1 MQRIATGYVDAQHP
15 KAIDA
20 DLYRRYSETLR
31 KAVELVGVDETLQ
44 DRWMANVS
52 RFAAYK
58 AADATRRIAEAVMEN
73 GALDDG
79 LNPLHA
85 HRRYLAAEA
94 NTARTRARTGK
105 QWQQFNDADRR
116 RLFPNLR
123 WVPSRSAMPREAHQL
138 FWDKVWAK
146 DDPFWQRNQPG
157 TLWNCKCDWEETD
170 DPVSTDEEKKLP
182 NGRSVDDY
190 TIKVRGLDG
199 NPAETGQ
206 IFSDDASYVRDCEYG
221 ELVEHI
227 YQGISEYDR
236 LTASGDYKEM
246 QFDWSSGAY
255 KGVHKRHI
263 DHSDPKEERYFND
276 QVSSTQLEKE
286 CMDEAYRMG
295 HRSLLLEEGI
305 KGADG
310 NAICC
315 LDLRLD
321 GRIMDIRTITENNDH
336 TILNGIRNKY
346 RYQLKKYNEI
356 HDEKCDTICLYFR
369 EPSWYSAKK
378 VKSAID
384 EFLQYYR
391 DNGGQPQLR
400 HIVCIVKGET
410 DIVEF
415 DVIP

>member
-44 DRWMANVS
+44 DRWLANVS

-199 NPAETGQ
+199 NPAETGR
-206 IFSDDASYVRDCEYG
+206 IFSDDASYV
-221 ELVEHI
+221 
-227 YQGISEYDR
+227 
-236 LTASGDYKEM
+236 
-246 QFDWSSGAY
+246 
-255 KGVHKRHI
+255 
-263 DHSDPKEERYFND
+263 
-276 QVSSTQLEKE
+276 
-286 CMDEAYRMG
+286 
-295 HRSLLLEEGI
+295 
-305 KGADG
+305 G
-310 NAICC
+310 NAPEGTENICRAIQR
-315 LDLRLD
+315 DLLASQAV
-321 GRIMDIRTITENNDH
+321 IINSNRTITCKIGNDTH
-336 TILNGIRNKY
+336 EVDFSKPKINKHFTQEMFADRNY
-346 RYQLKKYNEI
+346 WLKNEI
-356 HDEKCDTICLYFR
+356 LQNPQYYLDHAELVG
-369 EPSWYSAKK
+369 KK
-378 VKSAID
+378 VSDVSHNTNSKTLRLKRATD
-384 EFLQYYR
+384 YFFYYKIHLPNNNVLYLHLGR
-391 DNGGQPQLR
+391 YRSSQSMYLYSVSSRPPQNM
-400 HIVCIVKGET
+400 ET
-410 DIVEF
+410 
-415 DVIP
+415 P

>member
-105 QWQQFNDADRR
+105 QWQQFNDDDRR

-255 KGVHKRHI
+255 KGVHKRHNFDKKGGVYEKHVQNAGFNTGHRVI
-263 DHSDPKEERYFND
+263 LENELGGDFGERFTEGTWDGMQFEVAGRETATVGNVFRGLKHCAEKRTTEIAVLDFPKGGFDEDILQNALKRYRG
-276 QVSSTQLEKE
+276 LEK
-286 CMDEAYRMG
+286 
-295 HRSLLLEEGI
+295 LN
-305 KGADG
+305 DG
-310 NAICC
+310 QYI
-315 LDLRLD
+315 
-321 GRIMDIRTITENNDH
+321 
-336 TILNGIRNKY
+336 
-346 RYQLKKYNEI
+346 QFKKVVCVQ
-356 HDEKCDTICLYFR
+356 DEKIIYEADF
-369 EPSWYSAKK
+369 
-378 VKSAID
+378 
-384 EFLQYYR
+384 
-391 DNGGQPQLR
+391 
-400 HIVCIVKGET
+400 
-410 DIVEF
+410 
-415 DVIP
+415 